1 MRIIHFKKVD
11 STSTY
16 LKRNYQS
23 LKNYTIAYADY
34 QTSGHGRVN
43 RVWQSNNKENLLF
56 SILIKDTDLINK
68 YASLSLGIAV
78 AIFNVLKKMKI
89 EDVSI
94 KWPNDVYVGDKKI
107 CGILLESVSKGN
119 KIDVLVIGIGLNVNQ
134 KLFNDISLNATS
146 VYDIKKKKTNI
157 FWFKYKVF
165 KECFKIINEIKN
177 DNSSY
182 LDIVRNNNYLKNK
195 EVYAMIDNKKCLVRV
210 IDIND
215 DNSLRVIV
223 DNKEINLTSGEI
235 SFH

>member
-1 MRIIHFKKVD
+1 MKIIHFKKVD

-16 LKRNYQS
+16 LKRNYQT

-56 SILIKDTDLINK
+56 SILIKDANLINK

-89 EDVSI
+89 ENVSI
-94 KWPNDVYVGDKKI
+94 KWPNDVYVDNKKI
-107 CGILLESVSKGN
+107 CGILLESISTGN
-119 KIDVLVIGIGLNVNQ
+119 KIDVLVIGVGLNINQ
-134 KLFNDISLNATS
+134 KVFDETLVKATS
-146 VYDIKKKKTNI
+146 IFNIKKKKTNI

-165 KECFKIINEIKN
+165 KECFRIIDEIKN
-177 DNSSY
+177 NNYSY
-182 LDIVRNNNYLKNK
+182 LEIARNNDYLKNK
-195 EVYAMIDNKKCLVRV
+195 EVYAVIDNKKCLVKV

-215 DNSLRVIV
+215 DNSLKVII
-223 DNKEINLTSGEI
+223 NNEEINLTSGEI

>member
-16 LKRNYQS
+16 LKRNYQT

-43 RVWQSNNKENLLF
+43 RVWQSNNKDNLLF

-107 CGILLESVSKGN
+107 CGILLESVSTGN

-134 KLFNDISLNATS
+134 NLFNDISLNATS
-146 VYDIKKKKTNI
+146 VYDIKKKKNNI

-195 EVYAMIDNKKCLVRV
+195 DVYAMIDNKKCLVRV